1 MPELKRA
8 VKDSVFTYLFSQPEY
23 ARELYLELHPE
34 DTDVTT
40 EDFKLV
46 TFENVLAIGQYNDL
60 GLQVRDRL
68 ILLVEAQS
76 TYSVNIP
83 LRMLMYLANTY
94 KDFVEE
100 NKYSLY
106 SSKKVPIA
114 RPELYVVYTGNRKDI
129 PDALRLSDLYEGS
142 GSVEVEVKVLCG
154 ENPQQILG
162 QYVEFCKISNE
173 QVALHGRT
181 DVAASESIR
190 ICLERGV
197 LVPFLNARQKEVHD
211 IMRTL
216 FNQEAVWEIERYN
229 IREEG
234 REEGRTEGIQAMV
247 LSLQK
252 FLKDQALVAKEVA
265 EQFGLTQE
273 VATKSVQQY
282 WKN

>member
-129 PDALRLSDLYEGS
+129 PDTLR
-142 GSVEVEVKVLCG
+142 
-154 ENPQQILG
+154 
-162 QYVEFCKISNE
+162 
-173 QVALHGRT
+173 
-181 DVAASESIR
+181 
-190 ICLERGV
+190 
-197 LVPFLNARQKEVHD
+197 
-211 IMRTL
+211 
-216 FNQEAVWEIERYN
+216 
-229 IREEG
+229 
-234 REEGRTEGIQAMV
+234 
-247 LSLQK
+247 
-252 FLKDQALVAKEVA
+252 
-265 EQFGLTQE
+265 
-273 VATKSVQQY
+273 
-282 WKN
+282 

>member
-100 NKYSLY
+100 N
-106 SSKKVPIA
+106 
-114 RPELYVVYTGNRKDI
+114 
-129 PDALRLSDLYEGS
+129 
-142 GSVEVEVKVLCG
+142 
-154 ENPQQILG
+154 
-162 QYVEFCKISNE
+162 
-173 QVALHGRT
+173 
-181 DVAASESIR
+181 
-190 ICLERGV
+190 
-197 LVPFLNARQKEVHD
+197 
-211 IMRTL
+211 
-216 FNQEAVWEIERYN
+216 
-229 IREEG
+229 
-234 REEGRTEGIQAMV
+234 
-247 LSLQK
+247 
-252 FLKDQALVAKEVA
+252 
-265 EQFGLTQE
+265 
-273 VATKSVQQY
+273 
-282 WKN
+282 